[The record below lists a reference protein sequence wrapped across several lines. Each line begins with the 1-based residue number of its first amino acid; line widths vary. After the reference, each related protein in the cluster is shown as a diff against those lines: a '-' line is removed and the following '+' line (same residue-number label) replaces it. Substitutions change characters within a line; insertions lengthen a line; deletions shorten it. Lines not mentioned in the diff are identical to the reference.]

1 MPTYQL
7 ELKQLVDYP
16 RCRIY
21 RDFIRTLAADRNLH
35 ACGGSGLF
43 YFTALCSYANF
54 RPSYR
59 RIEGTSYALT
69 PGEWICRLSE
79 ITQWFRMKLQWQA
92 LAVLEYLQRQRY
104 ITFSRHAHGQLVK
117 FHITDWELFNTALN
131 CDGPCQKESG
141 FFFIPIAKANELVK
155 LGRCSELDIVL
166 DLWMQTVY
174 NENLVR
180 GSELGPVVYYRNC
193 TGDPFV
199 SYNELAQ
206 RWGLSKSTVCRI
218 LNQLAEQDYLTLIP
232 CTGRRGTVIYLNHYL
247 STMFEISDVM
257 IDKEEVAMTL
267 HVNIKIIDK
276 PVGGIPEAQ
285 IRVSDPI
292 PSVPKANTL
301 QIVRKAAQTLAAFGL
316 TCCECPHALY
326 KLYLFPDCMG
336 EPTANL
342 QIDCGCGGKLSY
354 CFELRVTQMDGSDAA

>member
-1 MPTYQL
+1 MPTYHL

-21 RDFIRTLAADRNLH
+21 RDFIRSLMADRNLH
-35 ACGGSGLF
+35 SKGGSGLF

-54 RPSYR
+54 RPSNR
-59 RIEGTSYALT
+59 RIEGTSYALM

-79 ITQWFRMKLQWQA
+79 VTQWFRMRYQWQA
-92 LAVLEYLQRQRY
+92 LAELEYLQRQQY
-104 ITFSRHAHGQLVK
+104 ITFSRHARGQLVK
-117 FHITDWELFNTALN
+117 FHITDWELFNTVPG
-131 CDGPCQKESG
+131 CDGPCRKESG
-141 FFFIPIAKANELVK
+141 FFFLPVAKANELVK

-174 NENLVR
+174 NEDRVR

-193 TGDPFV
+193 TGDPFA

-206 RWGLSKSTVCRI
+206 RWGVSKSTAGRV
-218 LNQLAEQDYLTLIP
+218 LNQLAEQDYLTLVP

-267 HVNIKIIDK
+267 HVNVKVCDD
-276 PVGGIPEAQ
+276 PAARVSESQ
-285 IRVSDPI
+285 IRVSDLI
-292 PSVPKANTL
+292 PSVPKSHTL
-301 QIVRKAAQTLAAFGL
+301 QIVRKAAQTLAVFGIP
-316 TCCECPHALY
+316 CCECSHALY
-326 KLYLFPDCMG
+326 NLFLFPDCLG

-342 QIDCGCGGKLSY
+342 EIYCGQGGKQRY
-354 CFELRVTQMDGSDAA
+354 CFELRAARQEGGGPV